1 MADFA
6 APPASPSRACLHAA
20 ERPGPTKADPQTPW
34 HSILEGALYLPRA
47 HPEQEAGLKRPS
59 APLWWRRT
67 QRHFCRTRTARRW
80 GAGRTAARK
89 LASTLVTRCAASSVR
104 AAGSSG
110 PSRTCTHKMEMVASS
125 RPSYRMIRYRPL
137 PASLHAAAAAAAAGR
152 RVLRSTFWNC
162 RQQRCCAAATAVECR
177 AAGSCNTNPHLAY
190 SY

>member
-104 AAGSSG
+104 AAGSSRG
-110 PSRTCTHKMEMVASS
+110 HHAHAPAIKWKWYSS
-125 RPSYRMIRYRPL
+125 RPSRMMIQYD
-137 PASLHAAAAAAAAGR
+137 
-152 RVLRSTFWNC
+152 
-162 RQQRCCAAATAVECR
+162 TAPCMR
-177 AAGSCNTNPHLAY
+177 LLLDGGCSDPHFGTL
-190 SY
+190 

>member
-110 PSRTCTHKMEMVASS
+110 PSRTCTRHKMEMVQQQA
-125 RPSYRMIRYRPL
+125 IAHDDTVRYRPL
-137 PASLHAAAAAAAAGR
+137 HAAAAGR
-152 RVLRSTFWNC
+152 RVLRSTFWNSVASSAA
-162 RQQRCCAAATAVECR
+162 QQLECR

-190 SY
+190 